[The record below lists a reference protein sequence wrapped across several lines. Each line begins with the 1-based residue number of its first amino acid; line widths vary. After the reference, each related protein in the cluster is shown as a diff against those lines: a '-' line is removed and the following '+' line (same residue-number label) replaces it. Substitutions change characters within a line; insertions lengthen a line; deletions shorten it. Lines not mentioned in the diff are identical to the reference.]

1 MSTADRAPLRVVV
14 AEDSVILREGL
25 RELLTSQ
32 GLDVVGL
39 AGDAS
44 ELVAQ
49 VDRRRPDVALVDIRM
64 PPTHTHEGVRAALTL
79 RRDHPDVGL
88 LLFSQHIETHW
99 VGELLHTGADG
110 IGYLLKERVAEVAE
124 LLDALH
130 RVATG
135 GTALDP
141 EVVTQLVRSS
151 RRRSAL
157 SRLTPREREVLDLMA
172 EGRSNRAI
180 AERCVVSERAVEKH
194 ISSIFDKLDL
204 LPSDADNRRVRA
216 VLTYLT
222 ESNPAT
228 ATTPPPDKDT

>member
-1 MSTADRAPLRVVV
+1 VGHEDHDAMSPDDQAALRVVI
-14 AEDSVILREGL
+14 AEDSVILREGM

-32 GLDVVGL
+32 GMDVVGL

-44 ELVAQ
+44 RLIAQ
-49 VDRRRPDVALVDIRM
+49 VDRQRPDVAVVDIRM
-64 PPTHTHEGVRAALTL
+64 PPTHTHEGVRAALAL
-79 RRDHPDVGL
+79 RRDHPDLGL

-99 VGELLHTGADG
+99 VGELLDTGADG
-110 IGYLLKERVAEVAE
+110 VGYLLKERVADVAE
-124 LLDALH
+124 LLDALR
-130 RVATG
+130 RVAAG

-151 RRRSAL
+151 RRHNVL
-157 SRLTPREREVLDLMA
+157 TRLTPREREVLDLMA

-180 AERCVVSERAVEKH
+180 AERCVASERPVEKH
-194 ISSIFDKLDL
+194 VSSIFDKLDL

-222 ESNPAT
+222 ES
-228 ATTPPPDKDT
+228 